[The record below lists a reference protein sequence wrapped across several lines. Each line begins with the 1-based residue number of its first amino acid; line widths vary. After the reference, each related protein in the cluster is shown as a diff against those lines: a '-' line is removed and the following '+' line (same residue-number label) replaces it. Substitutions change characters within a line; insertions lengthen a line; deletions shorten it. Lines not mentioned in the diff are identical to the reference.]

1 MAPSPTPSSSKK
13 LLITEPKPKSVLP
26 PNSASSSSTTATP
39 PPEKRTR
46 DQPNLSDCHCCGRR
60 INHTNPKDRLQPLDS
75 VWRVVLLCRKC
86 RKNVHSGQ
94 MCTYCFQETVNS
106 GDLFRCSVCE
116 RKIHKDCARDY
127 GNWTP
132 WCYLGA
138 GLEGFRVCVDC
149 WVPELLK
156 NSIKGCGRSENKG
169 GLKDRGEGRDL
180 LEKVV
185 KDAKSDMERSVKM
198 VANAKEQKL
207 RRAKGA
213 KNAVDLANG
222 ASDLLAKTDRDGSK
236 AENSNCN
243 AAIGVVDD
251 AELAIHLHRA
261 INSSPR
267 ILRSKS
273 LVNSSA
279 LDVLQI
285 RDWNGLSY
293 KRSRLGKNHGEGQM
307 LGTCANDVENER
319 INQPGENA
327 SRVNVNRLNL
337 GLLPYKRDRKRKIW
351 WDGLSYKSSCL
362 GKNCVEGQML
372 GACAND
378 VENERINQPGE
389 NALCVNVN
397 SRLNLGLLPYKRDR
411 KRKIWQLDD
420 QNTVD
425 TESRSS
431 QPADLKFNLLHSDDA
446 GTRGL
451 MKCGAD
457 ILEASICVNTDRCNS
472 CVNVGRFG
480 KELVSYRRTRF
491 RQKVCEV
498 NGLGDISGEC
508 SSLDD
513 HRMAFK
519 ESESSGSDDAK
530 LRTGSLGKSDTAVIL
545 PNGTCDLQRDRY
557 HLKYGKRGTK
567 SGSSLLCSGTFLSKN
582 QVSAPSLSNSET
594 GYSAKCDVELIL
606 PNGSSNQ
613 DPDRYCFKY
622 SKRVKGSQSGSS
634 FEVQLHSDAFL
645 NEIVAAAPG
654 VTTNCSAESRTLSD
668 VSFDSLTID
677 CDQMM

>member
-1 MAPSPTPSSSKK
+1 MAPSHTPSSSKK
-13 LLITEPKPKSVLP
+13 LLITEPKLKSVPP
-26 PNSASSSSTTATP
+26 PNSASSSSTTATQ

-75 VWRVVLLCRKC
+75 VWRIVLLCRKC

-94 MCTYCFQETVNS
+94 LCTYCFQETGNS
-106 GDLFRCSVCE
+106 GDLFQCSVCE
-116 RKIHKDCARDY
+116 RKIHKDCVRDY

-156 NSIKGCGRSENKG
+156 NSTRGGGRRENKG
-169 GLKDRGEGRDL
+169 GLKDRDDGRDL

-185 KDAKSDMERSVKM
+185 KDVKSDVERNVKM
-198 VANAKEQKL
+198 VANAKEHTL
-207 RRAKGA
+207 RRFKGA

-222 ASDLLAKTDRDGSK
+222 ALDLLAKKDKDGSK

-243 AAIGVVDD
+243 GANGAVDD
-251 AELAIHLHRA
+251 AELAIQLHRA
-261 INSSPR
+261 MNSSPR

-279 LDVLQI
+279 LDVLSI
-285 RDWNGLSY
+285 RNWKGLSY
-293 KRSRLGKNHGEGQM
+293 KRSRLGKNRSEGQK
-307 LGTCANDVENER
+307 LGACSNDAENER
-319 INQPGENA
+319 INQSGENG
-327 SRVNVNRLNL
+327 S
-337 GLLPYKRDRKRKIW
+337 
-351 WDGLSYKSSCL
+351 
-362 GKNCVEGQML
+362 
-372 GACAND
+372 
-378 VENERINQPGE
+378 
-389 NALCVNVN
+389 CVNVN
-397 SRLNLGLLPYKRDR
+397 RLNLGLLPYKRDR

-425 TESRSS
+425 TEFRSN
-431 QPADLKFNLLHSDDA
+431 QPAELKFNLH
-446 GTRGL
+446 TRDL

-457 ILEASICVNTDRCNS
+457 VLEASICVNADRCNS

-480 KELVSYRRTRF
+480 KELLSYRRTRF
-491 RQKVCEV
+491 RQKVCQV
-498 NGLGDISGEC
+498 NGLADVSREC
-508 SSLDD
+508 GSCDN

-519 ESESSGSDDAK
+519 SKCCKSDDAK
-530 LRTGSLGKSDTAVIL
+530 LRTGCLGKSDTEVIL
-545 PNGTCDLQRDRY
+545 PNGTCDIPRDRY

-567 SGSSLLCSGTFLSKN
+567 SSSLLHYGTFLSKD
-582 QVSAPSLSNSET
+582 QVSAPALSNSET
-594 GYSAKCDVELIL
+594 GYSAKSDGELIL
-606 PNGSSNQ
+606 PNRTSNQ
-613 DPDRYCFKY
+613 EPDRYCFKY
-622 SKRVKGSQSGSS
+622 SKRVKGSQSGSI
-634 FEVQLHSDAFL
+634 FETQLHSDAFL

-668 VSFDSLTID
+668 VSFDSSTID
-677 CDQMM
+677 L

>member
-26 PNSASSSSTTATP
+26 PNSASSSSTTSTPP

-86 RKNVHSGQ
+86 RKKVHSGQ
-94 MCTYCFQETVNS
+94 MCTYCFQETGNS
-106 GDLFRCSVCE
+106 GDLFRCSVCD

-156 NSIKGCGRSENKG
+156 NSIRDCGRSESKG

-185 KDAKSDMERSVKM
+185 KNAKSDVETSVKM
-198 VANAKEQKL
+198 VANAKEQTL
-207 RRAKGA
+207 RRVKGA

-222 ASDLLAKTDRDGSK
+222 VPDLLAKKDRDGSK

-243 AAIGVVDD
+243 GAIGVVDD

-279 LDVLQI
+279 LDVLSI

-293 KRSRLGKNHGEGQM
+293 KRSRLGKNCGEGQM
-307 LGTCANDVENER
+307 LGSCANNVEDERINQPGENASRVNASRLNLGLLPYKRDRKRKIWWNGLSYKSSCLAKNRVEDQMLGACANDVENER

-327 SRVNVNRLNL
+327 SRVNVNRLN
-337 GLLPYKRDRKRKIW
+337 
-351 WDGLSYKSSCL
+351 
-362 GKNCVEGQML
+362 
-372 GACAND
+372 
-378 VENERINQPGE
+378 RI
-389 NALCVNVN
+389 
-397 SRLNLGLLPYKRDR
+397 
-411 KRKIWQLDD
+411 
-420 QNTVD
+420 
-425 TESRSS
+425 
-431 QPADLKFNLLHSDDA
+431 
-446 GTRGL
+446 
-451 MKCGAD
+451 
-457 ILEASICVNTDRCNS
+457 
-472 CVNVGRFG
+472 
-480 KELVSYRRTRF
+480 
-491 RQKVCEV
+491 
-498 NGLGDISGEC
+498 
-508 SSLDD
+508 
-513 HRMAFK
+513 
-519 ESESSGSDDAK
+519 
-530 LRTGSLGKSDTAVIL
+530 
-545 PNGTCDLQRDRY
+545 
-557 HLKYGKRGTK
+557 
-567 SGSSLLCSGTFLSKN
+567 
-582 QVSAPSLSNSET
+582 
-594 GYSAKCDVELIL
+594 
-606 PNGSSNQ
+606 
-613 DPDRYCFKY
+613 
-622 SKRVKGSQSGSS
+622 
-634 FEVQLHSDAFL
+634 
-645 NEIVAAAPG
+645 
-654 VTTNCSAESRTLSD
+654 VTL
-668 VSFDSLTID
+668 
-677 CDQMM
+677 